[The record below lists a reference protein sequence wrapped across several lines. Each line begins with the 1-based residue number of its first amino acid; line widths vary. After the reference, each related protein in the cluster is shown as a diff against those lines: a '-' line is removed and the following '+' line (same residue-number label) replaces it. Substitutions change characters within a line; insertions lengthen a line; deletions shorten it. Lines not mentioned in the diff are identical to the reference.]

1 MRELQQALSEI
12 DHDGEDRTELDDDR
26 EHFPERAR
34 QVGTHELL
42 ANHDVSR
49 RTDRKELGEPFDDTG
64 DQSDEVIRHD
74 WGNGSRVLFWG
85 NPSDSK

>member
-1 MRELQQALSEI
+1 
-12 DHDGEDRTELDDDR
+12 
-26 EHFPERAR
+26 
-34 QVGTHELL
+34 
-42 ANHDVSR
+42 VSR

-85 NPSDSK
+85 NPGDSK